1 MRCPYCHKDRDKV
14 IDTRQLKDAAVIRRR
29 RQCKVCGKRFT
40 TYERLEEMPLMVI
53 KANNQREP
61 FNRDKLREGIMRAC
75 EKRPI
80 SLETIEKI
88 VSEIEYELRDYL
100 MEVKSNVIGEKVLEK
115 LKKIDDVAYIRFA
128 SVYRKFP
135 DTTTF
140 MRELEKI
147 QNSENKKL
155 VKKRSKSK
163 PRSSM
168 KGVGKPRTA

>member
-1 MRCPYCHKDRDKV
+1 MRCPYCRKERDKV
-14 IDTRQLKDAAVIRRR
+14 IDTRQIKDAAVIRRR
-29 RQCKVCGKRFT
+29 RQCKNCGKRFT

-61 FNRDKLREGIMRAC
+61 FSRDKLQEGIMRAC

-100 MEVKSNVIGEKVLEK
+100 MEVKSSVIGEKALEK

-140 MRELEKI
+140 LRELEKI
-147 QNSENKKL
+147 QDVGQEEKEKKINKK
-155 VKKRSKSK
+155 K
-163 PRSSM
+163 PSR
-168 KGVGKPRTA
+168 

>member
-1 MRCPYCHKDRDKV
+1 MRCPYCKKDKDHV
-14 IDTRQLKDAAVIRRR
+14 IDTRQVENAAVIRRR
-29 RQCKVCGKRFT
+29 RQCKTCGKRFT

-80 SLETIEKI
+80 SLGTIEKI

-140 MRELEKI
+140 LRELEKI
-147 QNSENKKL
+147 QNPENKT
-155 VKKRSKSK
+155 KKKKNRL
-163 PRSSM
+163 R
-168 KGVGKPRTA
+168 G

>member
-1 MRCPYCHKDRDKV
+1 MRCPYCRKDRDEV
-14 IDTRQLKDAAVIRRR
+14 IDTRQIKDAAIIRRR
-29 RQCKVCGKRFT
+29 RQCKACGKRFT
-40 TYERLEEMPLMVI
+40 TYERLEEIPLMVI

-100 MEVKSNVIGEKVLEK
+100 MEVKSHIIGEKVLEK
-115 LKKIDDVAYIRFA
+115 LRKIDDVAYIRFA

-135 DTTTF
+135 DLATF
-140 MRELEKI
+140 FCELEKI
-147 QNSENKKL
+147 QNPKEVTTSRGNHP
-155 VKKRSKSK
+155 KRKTSQKAK
-163 PRSSM
+163 Q
-168 KGVGKPRTA
+168 KQ